1 MNLCGK
7 LFAPPMM
14 VAWPLL
20 GAFLMA
26 PAAKIGKW
34 ARGTVFLLV
43 LALGAWAA
51 ACTADGVLG
60 DDCGCLGYWVFGAGA
75 GDGLK
80 PAGASVPVRIVFQID
95 AAGAVMLLVAA
106 VASLAA
112 GVVSLKSE
120 AGATGRTGFHAL
132 FLLLVAGVYGMCA
145 TGDAFN
151 LFVFL
156 EITSLAGAAIA
167 AYRVDGGLATEAGL
181 KYAAISSL
189 AGLSFLMG
197 VGLLLAQHDALNIAA
212 LSAGFAANGLTKLDL
227 AALALMAAPL
237 AMKCGAVPMHHWMPD
252 VYSRA
257 PTPGSAFLL
266 VSSQASLFA
275 LFRVA
280 FSLYGLAAPHR
291 ALEVLSWAVV
301 ATAVASMFIGVTMA
315 LAQHDVK
322 RLIAHHGVSQTGY
335 MLLGAGVCLV
345 VAGRPGAVADFG
357 RDALAGSLFHVL
369 NYAVY
374 NGLLFLAAGAVIWS
388 TGRRDLNALGGLGRK
403 MPFTMLC
410 FGIGALA
417 IAGIPPMNGFA
428 SKWVLYETVFRFS
441 PVLSVVAMVVSLLTL
456 ASFVKVFQA
465 MFLGPEMKAHAAARE
480 VPWPWLAAMGAL
492 AVLSVLIGL
501 FPGWMMD
508 HLLRPAADALLN
520 ASGYAD
526 WMLPKGG
533 F

>member
-1 MNLCGK
+1 
-7 LFAPPMM
+7 
-14 VAWPLL
+14 
-20 GAFLMA
+20 
-26 PAAKIGKW
+26 
-34 ARGTVFLLV
+34 
-43 LALGAWAA
+43 
-51 ACTADGVLG
+51 
-60 DDCGCLGYWVFGAGA
+60 
-75 GDGLK
+75 
-80 PAGASVPVRIVFQID
+80 
-95 AAGAVMLLVAA
+95 
-106 VASLAA
+106 
-112 GVVSLKSE
+112 
-120 AGATGRTGFHAL
+120 
-132 FLLLVAGVYGMCA
+132 MCA

-167 AYRVDGGLATEAGL
+167 AYRVDGGLATEAGF

-189 AGLSFLMG
+189 GGLSFLSG

-227 AALALMAAPL
+227 VALALMATPL
-237 AMKCGAVPMHHWMPD
+237 AMKCGAVPMHHWTPD

-257 PTPGSAFLL
+257 PTPGSACLI

-275 LFRVA
+275 LFRVC
-280 FSLYGLAAPHR
+280 FSLFGGAARTH
-291 ALEVLSWAVV
+291 AVQLVGWAIVAMAVL
-301 ATAVASMFIGVTMA
+301 SMFIGVTMA

-335 MLLGAGVCLV
+335 MLLGAGVCLAV
-345 VAGRPGAVADFG
+345 LGRPGAVSDYG

-374 NGLLFLAAGAVIWS
+374 NGLLFLAAGAVIYR
-388 TGRRDLNALGGLGRK
+388 TGRRNLDALGGLGRK
-403 MPFTMLC
+403 MPGTMIC

-465 MFLGPEMKAHAAARE
+465 MFLGPEMKAHAEARE
-480 VPWPWLAAMGAL
+480 VPWPWLLAMGVL
-492 AVLSVLIGL
+492 AVLTVLIGL

-508 HLLRPAADALLN
+508 HLLRPAADALIN
-520 ASGYAD
+520 AHGYAA